1 MNKKNLLDQIIKL
14 FKNKKY
20 KEVIIEIEK
29 NFDFKNISP
38 ALLNLSAI
46 SKLLKINNTKDDIVS
61 ALDDLERYYK
71 KSENKL
77 EKIEAVTNYIT
88 TCVIN
93 CAKYSEIIEYF
104 KKATKLYEKCV
115 NQFGYDE
122 KLYSR
127 GSDLYKYTLEINKS
141 RKILS
146 ELIQKK
152 STSKI
157 TACANGYLNNYSY
170 DWGLKEYFEYSKV
183 FKFFFPQHET
193 KNISEI
199 NYKENK
205 KIKIGF
211 ISKDFIGDHSITYF
225 LKNTLLYFDKY
236 KFESFGISLSNDNLL
251 KSSSEIKDNFDNWLD
266 LSKLKNQQIIDKIQD
281 LRIEILIDLMGLFHA
296 DRIEIFN
303 SRIAPVQISWLGYPN
318 TVGFPTIDYLIADDN
333 LIKKDEE
340 KYYLEK
346 ILRISKIWNCHS
358 GFEFK
363 RKFRDAPIKKNKFIT
378 FGSFNNFLKISDE
391 VIEVW
396 SNILKSIKNSKLILK
411 SSLNVNKNVLL
422 QKFKK
427 YGVHES
433 IDFYEKKDFLNHKDH
448 LDLYKKI
455 DIALDTFPYN
465 GVTTTFEA
473 LWSGVPVITMKGFNM
488 NSRCGESILKN
499 ANLDNLISHNK
510 SDYLGAALYYS
521 NNPEK
526 LNDLRKLIHTNILT
540 TSLFDSKRF
549 SNDFQNVLLNVYKKN

>member
-61 ALDDLERYYK
+61 ALDDLERYYE

-266 LSKLKNQQIIDKIQD
+266 LSKLKNQQIINKIQD

-526 LNDLRKLIHTNILT
+526 LNDLRKMIHTNILT

-549 SNDFQNVLLNVYKKN
+549 SNDFQNVLLDVYKKN

>member
-1 MNKKNLLDQIIKL
+1 M
-14 FKNKKY
+14 
-20 KEVIIEIEK
+20 
-29 NFDFKNISP
+29 
-38 ALLNLSAI
+38 
-46 SKLLKINNTKDDIVS
+46 
-61 ALDDLERYYK
+61 
-71 KSENKL
+71 
-77 EKIEAVTNYIT
+77 
-88 TCVIN
+88 
-93 CAKYSEIIEYF
+93 
-104 KKATKLYEKCV
+104 
-115 NQFGYDE
+115 
-122 KLYSR
+122 
-127 GSDLYKYTLEINKS
+127 
-141 RKILS
+141 
-146 ELIQKK
+146 
-152 STSKI
+152 
-157 TACANGYLNNYSY
+157 
-170 DWGLKEYFEYSKV
+170 
-183 FKFFFPQHET
+183 
-193 KNISEI
+193 
-199 NYKENK
+199 
-205 KIKIGF
+205 
-211 ISKDFIGDHSITYF
+211 
-225 LKNTLLYFDKY
+225 KNTLLYFDKY

-363 RKFRDAPIKKNKFIT
+363 RKLRDTPIKKNKFIT
-378 FGSFNNFLKISDE
+378 FGSFNNFLKISEE

-396 SNILKSIKNSKLILK
+396 SKILKNVKNSKLILK

>member
-46 SKLLKINNTKDDIVS
+46 SKLLKKNNTKDDIVS

>member
-183 FKFFFPQHET
+183 FKFFSHNMKQ
-193 KNISEI
+193 
-199 NYKENK
+199 
-205 KIKIGF
+205 
-211 ISKDFIGDHSITYF
+211 
-225 LKNTLLYFDKY
+225 
-236 KFESFGISLSNDNLL
+236 
-251 KSSSEIKDNFDNWLD
+251 
-266 LSKLKNQQIIDKIQD
+266 
-281 LRIEILIDLMGLFHA
+281 
-296 DRIEIFN
+296 
-303 SRIAPVQISWLGYPN
+303 
-318 TVGFPTIDYLIADDN
+318 
-333 LIKKDEE
+333 
-340 KYYLEK
+340 K
-346 ILRISKIWNCHS
+346 ILVK
-358 GFEFK
+358 
-363 RKFRDAPIKKNKFIT
+363 
-378 FGSFNNFLKISDE
+378 
-391 VIEVW
+391 
-396 SNILKSIKNSKLILK
+396 
-411 SSLNVNKNVLL
+411 
-422 QKFKK
+422 
-427 YGVHES
+427 
-433 IDFYEKKDFLNHKDH
+433 
-448 LDLYKKI
+448 
-455 DIALDTFPYN
+455 
-465 GVTTTFEA
+465 
-473 LWSGVPVITMKGFNM
+473 
-488 NSRCGESILKN
+488 
-499 ANLDNLISHNK
+499 
-510 SDYLGAALYYS
+510 
-521 NNPEK
+521 
-526 LNDLRKLIHTNILT
+526 
-540 TSLFDSKRF
+540 
-549 SNDFQNVLLNVYKKN
+549 

>member
-1 MNKKNLLDQIIKL
+1 MSKTNLLDHIVKL
-14 FKNKKY
+14 FKTKKY
-20 KEVIIEIEK
+20 KTVISEIEK
-29 NFDFKNISP
+29 NFDINTITP
-38 ALLNLSAI
+38 GLLNLLAI
-46 SKLLKINNTKDDIVS
+46 SKLLKKNNTKDDIVS
-61 ALDDLERYYK
+61 ALIDLEHYYD
-71 KSENKL
+71 KSEKKL
-77 EKIEAVTNYIT
+77 QKIEAVTNYIT
-88 TCVIN
+88 TCVVN
-93 CAKYSEIIEYF
+93 SGKYSEIVKYF
-104 KKATKLYEKCV
+104 KKAKKLYEKCV
-115 NQFGYDE
+115 NEFGYDE

-141 RKILS
+141 RKILD
-146 ELIQKK
+146 ELIKK
-152 STSKI
+152 KTISKI
-157 TACANGYLNNYSY
+157 TVSANGYLSNYTY
-170 DWGLKEYFEYSKV
+170 DWGLKEYFEYSKIL
-183 FKFFFPQHET
+183 KNFFPQHNT

-199 NYKENK
+199 NYKKNK

-211 ISKDFIGDHSITYF
+211 VSKDFIGDHSITFF
-225 LKNTLLYFDKY
+225 LKKTLLYFDKN
-236 KFESFGISLSNDNLL
+236 KFESFGISLSNDNFL
-251 KSSSEIKDNFDNWLD
+251 KDPSELKNNFDNWLD
-266 LSKLKNQQIIDKIQD
+266 FSNLKNQQIIDKLQD

-303 SRIAPVQISWLGYPN
+303 SRIAPAQISWLGYPN

-333 LIKKDEE
+333 LIKKHED

-346 ILRISKIWNCHS
+346 IIRISKIWNCHS

-363 RKFRDAPIKKNKFIT
+363 RKLIDPPIKKNKFIT

-411 SSLNVNKNVLL
+411 SSLNVNKDVLL

-427 YGVHES
+427 YDVHES
-433 IDFYEKKDFLNHKDH
+433 IEFYEKKDFLNNKDH

-499 ANLDNLISHNK
+499 ANLDHLISRNR
-510 SDYLGAALYYS
+510 SDYLRIALYYS
-521 NNPEK
+521 NNLKK
-526 LNDLRKLIHTNILT
+526 LDDLRKMIHKNILN
-540 TSLFDSKRF
+540 TSLFDSKKF
-549 SNDFQNVLLNVYKKN
+549 SNDFQSKLLDVYKKN

>member
-549 SNDFQNVLLNVYKKN
+549 SNDFQNVLLDVYKKN